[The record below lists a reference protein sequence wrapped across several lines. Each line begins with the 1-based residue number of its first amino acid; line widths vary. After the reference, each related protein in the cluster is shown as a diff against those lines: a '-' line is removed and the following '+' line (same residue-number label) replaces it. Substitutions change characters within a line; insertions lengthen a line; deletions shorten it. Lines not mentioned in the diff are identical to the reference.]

1 MVAKAPLP
9 SSPHHPS
16 IVMVT
21 SLSLLPPRFPELE
34 SPGLSKILRS
44 AAFVYP
50 FLFDNLPLFYR
61 VRLLLSCPDPHSAQ
75 SCPSSPD
82 PSPATL
88 PLSPASSRCA
98 PPSPHQIPDT

>member
-1 MVAKAPLP
+1 MVASVPRAALPLP
-9 SSPHHPS
+9 QHSDGDQPS
-16 IVMVT
+16 R
-21 SLSLLPPRFPELE
+21 LPPRFPELE

-75 SCPSSPD
+75 YR
-82 PSPATL
+82 
-88 PLSPASSRCA
+88 PLEP
-98 PPSPHQIPDT
+98 

>member
-1 MVAKAPLP
+1 MVAKGPLP
-9 SSPHHPS
+9 SSHPHPN

-44 AAFVYP
+44 AAFIYP

-61 VRLLLSCPDPHSAQ
+61 VRLLLSYPDPHSAQ
-75 SCPSSPD
+75 SHLLEP
-82 PSPATL
+82 
-88 PLSPASSRCA
+88 
-98 PPSPHQIPDT
+98 

>member
-1 MVAKAPLP
+1 MVAKGPLP
-9 SSPHHPS
+9 SSPPHPS

-21 SLSLLPPRFPELE
+21 RLSLLPPRFPELE

-61 VRLLLSCPDPHSAQ
+61 VRLCFPVLTLTVPSPA
-75 SCPSSPD
+75 PSSPD
-82 PSPATL
+82 PSPAT
-88 PLSPASSRCA
+88 
-98 PPSPHQIPDT
+98 PS